1 MDKIVAALLS
11 LGLIG
16 SMISLI
22 AICVPILLSGQGSLI
37 DSVNLVILLISTIAS
52 AASLVVAMYKVVLPN
67 Y

>member
-22 AICVPILLSGQGSLI
+22 AICVPILLSVQGSLI